1 MLQFENE
8 EYEEK
13 KFNLCWW
20 YLCVTELILFI
31 QFAFYAIT
39 GFWAD
44 NIVRVVIHFSQF
56 AGVTYNCKKQSKRVM
71 MFNIFVQHVQLYFY
85 SILDFG
91 KLDNAFSNERS

>member
-8 EYEEK
+8 EYDLK

-31 QFAFYAIT
+31 QYALYMIN
-39 GFWAD
+39 GSSED
-44 NIVRVVIHFSQF
+44 NIVVRVVIHFAQF

-71 MFNIFVQHVQLYFY
+71 MFNILVQHVQLYFY

-91 KLDNAFSNERS
+91 NLDKAF